1 MRTCQVT
8 DTQIEEAHNQV
19 EGLREHLLQ
28 QKVVRREAGVHR
40 RRVSRPSASPQ
51 CFVGPNAPSEQEG
64 DSCSESSAVLISPE
78 DALSD
83 GE

>member
-1 MRTCQVT
+1 M
-8 DTQIEEAHNQV
+8 

-51 CFVGPNAPSEQEG
+51 CFFTPNAPSEKEG

-78 DALSD
+78 EEDDEEEDALSD